1 MLDRFSI
8 HGLPVDI
15 PLTTS
20 RLAFRRTERR
30 LSKLKVAASI
40 LVSRSSLQKHFH

>member
-1 MLDRFSI
+1 VFVSYFLPAADMLDCLSI

-20 RLAFRRTERR
+20 RLAR
-30 LSKLKVAASI
+30 LSGPQNIGSP
-40 LVSRSSLQKHFH
+40 S